1 MSFKFVTK
9 IDIEVKNHTDYLKL
23 LYRIK
28 SQVNSSIERNNTFAL
43 NHKSFENNILRLY
56 LFADFIIEEDYF
68 SELSNNAEIISIIT
82 STSSFN
88 ENIDINIIKYWN
100 GGILD
105 KVTFEKNTSENLEL
119 KEEFFKEILNTE
131 FKKYLVSSN

>member
-82 STSSFN
+82 STCSFN

-105 KVTFEKNTSENLEL
+105 KVTFDKNTSENLEL